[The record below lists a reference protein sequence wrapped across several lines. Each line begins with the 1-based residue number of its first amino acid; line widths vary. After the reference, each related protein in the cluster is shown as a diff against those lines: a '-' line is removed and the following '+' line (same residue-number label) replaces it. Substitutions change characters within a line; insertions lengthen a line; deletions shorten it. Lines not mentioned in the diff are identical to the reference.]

1 MMLYMTFLD
10 DVLRNHHNI
19 LLFMTIHSLGDLSM
33 TVCLVTVTV
42 ERHQLF
48 WQLSDLSM
56 MDSFCHRLFWQLS
69 GLSMMDGN

>member
-1 MMLYMTFLD
+1 
-10 DVLRNHHNI
+10 
-19 LLFMTIHSLGDLSM
+19 M

-56 MDSFCHRLFWQLS
+56 MDSFRHRLFWQLS
-69 GLSMMDGN
+69 GLSMMDGNWVVYL